1 MDSVRVG
8 WANHFRRE
16 TSSITRSPAPESVM
30 LDEHQHSAHQA
41 THGHNHRYPARTQ
54 LDLSNQSAKTL
65 QSAKIKRHMLN
76 VTRRTVTRQKHS
88 DTAHLP
94 PTYAWAIMAEFVPFP
109 NNKSSMTLNNTIT
122 ADRHNRSNGGRQLT
136 DRARPRLIALSPS
149 PLSSFPLFLLLSLP
163 PMRVQK
169 RSRAAVWRGAGAN
182 CGRSS
187 LQQPHSEKTDAQRS
201 IAWSW
206 RSQAAL
212 RPAFL
217 RKNAQVSN

>member
-54 LDLSNQSAKTL
+54 LGLNNNSAKTL
-65 QSAKIKRHMLN
+65 QSAKIKRHMRN
-76 VTRRTVTRQKHS
+76 VTRRTGARQKHS

-136 DRARPRLIALSPS
+136 DRARPRMIALPI
-149 PLSSFPLFLLLSLP
+149 SSFLLPSLP
-163 PMRVQK
+163 PSLSSSHEGSKTISSGGM
-169 RSRAAVWRGAGAN
+169 AG
-182 CGRSS
+182 RRRE
-187 LQQPHSEKTDAQRS
+187 L
-201 IAWSW
+201 W
-206 RSQAAL
+206 AL
-212 RPAFL
+212 KPATTAF
-217 RKNAQVSN
+217 

>member
-1 MDSVRVG
+1 MDSVRVS
-8 WANHFRRE
+8 WANHFRPE

-54 LDLSNQSAKTL
+54 LDLNNNSAKTL

-136 DRARPRLIALSPS
+136 DRARPRMIALPI
-149 PLSSFPLFLLLSLP
+149 SSFLLPSLP
-163 PMRVQK
+163 PSLSSSHEGSKTISSGGM
-169 RSRAAVWRGAGAN
+169 AG
-182 CGRSS
+182 RRRE
-187 LQQPHSEKTDAQRS
+187 L
-201 IAWSW
+201 W
-206 RSQAAL
+206 AL
-212 RPAFL
+212 KPATTAF
-217 RKNAQVSN
+217 

>member
-1 MDSVRVG
+1 MNSVRVG

-54 LDLSNQSAKTL
+54 LDLNNNSAKTL

-109 NNKSSMTLNNTIT
+109 NNRSSMTLNNTIT

-136 DRARPRLIALSPS
+136 DRARPRMIALPI
-149 PLSSFPLFLLLSLP
+149 SSFLLPSLP
-163 PMRVQK
+163 PSLSSSHEGSKTISSGGM
-169 RSRAAVWRGAGAN
+169 AG
-182 CGRSS
+182 RRRE
-187 LQQPHSEKTDAQRS
+187 L
-201 IAWSW
+201 W
-206 RSQAAL
+206 AL
-212 RPAFL
+212 KPATTAF
-217 RKNAQVSN
+217 

>member
-54 LDLSNQSAKTL
+54 LDLNNNSAKTL

-88 DTAHLP
+88 
-94 PTYAWAIMAEFVPFP
+94 IEK
-109 NNKSSMTLNNTIT
+109 NSGS
-122 ADRHNRSNGGRQLT
+122 
-136 DRARPRLIALSPS
+136 
-149 PLSSFPLFLLLSLP
+149 
-163 PMRVQK
+163 QK
-169 RSRAAVWRGAGAN
+169 
-182 CGRSS
+182 
-187 LQQPHSEKTDAQRS
+187 H
-201 IAWSW
+201 
-206 RSQAAL
+206 AAL
-212 RPAFL
+212 VGSHCSQLQESESAGKRGVALRTAERKAGLFSNEFECRFL
-217 RKNAQVSN
+217 KKSGKISKKCRM

>member
-1 MDSVRVG
+1 MDSLRVG

-54 LDLSNQSAKTL
+54 LNLNNNSAKTL

-136 DRARPRLIALSPS
+136 DRARPRMIALPI
-149 PLSSFPLFLLLSLP
+149 SSFLLPSLP
-163 PMRVQK
+163 PSLSSSHEGSKTISSGGM
-169 RSRAAVWRGAGAN
+169 AG
-182 CGRSS
+182 RRRE
-187 LQQPHSEKTDAQRS
+187 L
-201 IAWSW
+201 W
-206 RSQAAL
+206 AL
-212 RPAFL
+212 KPATTAF
-217 RKNAQVSN
+217 

>member
-54 LDLSNQSAKTL
+54 LDLNNNSAKTL

-136 DRARPRLIALSPS
+136 DRARPRMIALPI
-149 PLSSFPLFLLLSLP
+149 SSFLLPSLP
-163 PMRVQK
+163 PSLSSSHEGSKTISSGGM
-169 RSRAAVWRGAGAN
+169 AG
-182 CGRSS
+182 RRRE
-187 LQQPHSEKTDAQRS
+187 L
-201 IAWSW
+201 W
-206 RSQAAL
+206 AL
-212 RPAFL
+212 KPATTVF
-217 RKNAQVSN
+217 

>member
-54 LDLSNQSAKTL
+54 LDLNNNSAKTL

-76 VTRRTVTRQKHS
+76 MTRRTVTRQKHS

-94 PTYAWAIMAEFVPFP
+94 PTYAWAIMAESVPFP

-136 DRARPRLIALSPS
+136 DRARPRMIALPI
-149 PLSSFPLFLLLSLP
+149 SSFLLPSLP
-163 PMRVQK
+163 PSLSSSHEGSKTISSGGM
-169 RSRAAVWRGAGAN
+169 AG
-182 CGRSS
+182 RRRE
-187 LQQPHSEKTDAQRS
+187 L
-201 IAWSW
+201 W
-206 RSQAAL
+206 AL
-212 RPAFL
+212 KPATTAF
-217 RKNAQVSN
+217 

>member
-54 LDLSNQSAKTL
+54 LDLNNNSAKTL

-136 DRARPRLIALSPS
+136 DRARPRMIALPI
-149 PLSSFPLFLLLSLP
+149 SSFLLPSLP
-163 PMRVQK
+163 PSLSSSHEGSKTISSGGM
-169 RSRAAVWRGAGAN
+169 AG
-182 CGRSS
+182 RRRE
-187 LQQPHSEKTDAQRS
+187 L
-201 IAWSW
+201 W
-206 RSQAAL
+206 AL
-212 RPAFL
+212 KPATTAF
-217 RKNAQVSN
+217 